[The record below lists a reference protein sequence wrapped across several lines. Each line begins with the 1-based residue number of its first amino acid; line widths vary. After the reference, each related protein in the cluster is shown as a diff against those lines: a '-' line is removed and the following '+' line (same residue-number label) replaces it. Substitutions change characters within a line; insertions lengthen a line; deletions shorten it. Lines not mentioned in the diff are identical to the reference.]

1 MSRPGAR
8 GPAILLV
15 ALALTGCAGFFSG
28 RFPAPE
34 DFERHAREA
43 DYFELHW
50 SYRRPDPAVLEAQGI
65 IVNRFGPAMR
75 TVTLELAS
83 FDRAG
88 KPLHRRRVTPPGW
101 LDRFDTLPF
110 TIRLPLNGEEAS
122 FMLRVYRYDYLVVP
136 DA

>member
-8 GPAILLV
+8 GPAALLV
-15 ALALTGCAGFFSG
+15 ALALAGCAGFFSG

-34 DFERHAREA
+34 DFEQHARDA

-50 SYRRPDPAVLEAQGI
+50 SYRRPSPAVLEAEGI
-65 IVNRFGPAMR
+65 IINRSGPAIR
-75 TVTLELAS
+75 SVTLELVS
-83 FDRAG
+83 FDGAG
-88 KPLHRRRVTPPGW
+88 KPLHRRRITPPGR
-101 LDRFDTLPF
+101 LYRFDTVPF
-110 TIRLPLNGEEAS
+110 TVRLPLNGEEAS